1 MLSYT
6 RPPAN
11 LVTYREWFLF
21 GNDDTEKI
29 VVLDSKRHHKKT
41 MVLLEG
47 LTSKE
52 KAESYVG
59 KQIYVDKNVFQPSSE
74 GQFLWLD
81 LLGMQVWDQ
90 YGERLGTVCR
100 LFETGANDVLEVVS
114 SSGEKT
120 LIPFVMDTYIREVNL
135 DRRKIEVDWFS

>member
-1 MLSYT
+1 
-6 RPPAN
+6 
-11 LVTYREWFLF
+11 
-21 GNDDTEKI
+21 
-29 VVLDSKRHHKKT
+29 

-90 YGERLGTVCR
+90 YGKSLGTVCR